1 MKTEKL
7 VRYMKLRSKIE
18 GTEWGLDTEY
28 LEPYFNNGGRHF
40 FGVHLDDKGNLLFD
54 DQEPFKGFFN
64 NWEMRMS
71 GVVQDN

>member
-18 GTEWGLDTEY
+18 GTEWGLDIDY
-28 LEPYFNNGGRHF
+28 LENHFDFGIRYF

-71 GVVQDN
+71 GVV

>member
-1 MKTEKL
+1 MKTDKL

-18 GTEWGLDTEY
+18 GTEWGLDIDY
-28 LEPYFNNGGRHF
+28 LENHFDFGIRHF

-64 NWEMRMS
+64 NWEMMMS
-71 GVVQDN
+71 GVV